1 MYYYTIKQNRKPKQ
15 LKFEDVLFG
24 VANIEAWTGE
34 SDNTATI
41 TRCVESIPEELQEKI
56 DKEKLIGWLER
67 FNNHYSELFERDR
80 KSLYNHFRIPKHS
93 GGWREIDAPCDE
105 LQTALKSLVDFL
117 QNDCGVLYHTAAF
130 AYIKNRSILNAV
142 RKHVN
147 FKSNWYLKTDVSGFF
162 PHTTLDFTM
171 RMLSKIFPLCLIMED
186 PKGKEELTKAISLGF
201 LNGGLPQGT
210 VLSPCLTNI
219 IMIPID
225 HKLFGTFA
233 KRAMVY
239 TRYADDMH
247 ISAKENFPY
256 KKMVEVIEAVFREFG
271 APYQIKP
278 EKTHYGNVGG
288 QNWLLGLM
296 SNNEYRITV
305 GWRKKQY
312 FKAAL
317 CNFILDTKN
326 NKPWDLDEVRH
337 LRGQLSYYRMI
348 EKDYFNKII
357 EHANCKWHVD
367 AEKMMDMYF
376 KVA

>member
-1 MYYYTIKQNRKPKQ
+1 
-15 LKFEDVLFG
+15 
-24 VANIEAWTGE
+24 
-34 SDNTATI
+34 
-41 TRCVESIPEELQEKI
+41 
-56 DKEKLIGWLER
+56 
-67 FNNHYSELFERDR
+67 
-80 KSLYNHFRIPKHS
+80 
-93 GGWREIDAPCDE
+93 
-105 LQTALKSLVDFL
+105 
-117 QNDCGVLYHTAAF
+117 
-130 AYIKNRSILNAV
+130 
-142 RKHVN
+142 
-147 FKSNWYLKTDVSGFF
+147 
-162 PHTTLDFTM
+162 
-171 RMLSKIFPLCLIMED
+171 
-186 PKGKEELTKAISLGF
+186 
-201 LNGGLPQGT
+201 
-210 VLSPCLTNI
+210 
-219 IMIPID
+219 MIPID

-256 KKMVEVIEAVFREFG
+256 KKMVEVIEAVFREFD